1 MIPVAMTMIAVLAML
16 TFTGLYL
23 DFAKPIR

>member
-1 MIPVAMTMIAVLAML
+1 MWPVTVAVLAMLMAL

-23 DFAKPIR
+23 DITRPF